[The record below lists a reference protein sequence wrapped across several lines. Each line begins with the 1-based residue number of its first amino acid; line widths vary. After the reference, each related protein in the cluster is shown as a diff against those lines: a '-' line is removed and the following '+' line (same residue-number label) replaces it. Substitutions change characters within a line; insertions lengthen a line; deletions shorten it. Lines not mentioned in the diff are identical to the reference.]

1 MSAPQA
7 APSRLGVLAERDF
20 RQLFLARTIS
30 LLGTSIAPIALAFAV
45 LDDLG
50 GSATELGIVLAAAS
64 VPQILFLLVGGVWAD
79 RLPRHLVMV
88 ASDLTMFGT
97 QAATALLLF
106 TDTAA
111 LWHLALLQGARG
123 LASAFFFPA
132 ATGVV
137 PQVVS
142 AARLQQANALL
153 GLTVSSA
160 GVAGALLGGVLV
172 ATVGPA
178 TALAFDAATF
188 LASAACLVRIRLP
201 KDLTL
206 PARHFVRE
214 LKEGWQEFTSR
225 TWLWVIVAVAAL
237 DNMVAQGAF
246 FVLGPVV
253 ADESLGGA
261 SAWGLIMAGFG
272 AGFVGGGLLML
283 RFRPERPLFAA
294 CVALLLYAFPFPLL
308 AVAAPAPLIA
318 AAALVAGFGLE
329 IFGTL
334 WNTALQEHVPRERLS
349 RVSAYDYLG
358 SFVFIPIG
366 LAIAGPVA
374 DQIGIAEALWAAG
387 AIVLVSTVAQLFVSD
402 IRNLRRL
409 GAEAPEA
416 VSAEA

>member
-1 MSAPQA
+1 VP
-7 APSRLGVLAERDF
+7 PLGSRFGVLAERDF

-50 GSATELGIVLAAAS
+50 GSATDLGIVLAAAS
-64 VPQILFLLVGGVWAD
+64 IPQIVFLLVGGVWAD
-79 RLPRHLVMV
+79 RLPRHLLMV
-88 ASDLTMFGT
+88 ASDLTMFGA

-106 TDTAA
+106 TGSAE
-111 LWHLALLQGARG
+111 LWHLALLQGIRG
-123 LASAFFFPA
+123 MASAFFFPA

-142 AARLQQANALL
+142 AERLQQANALL

-160 GVAGALLGGVLV
+160 GVAGALVGGVLV
-172 ATVGPA
+172 ATVGPPA
-178 TALAFDAATF
+178 ALAFDAATF
-188 LASAACLVRIRLP
+188 LASAAFLVRIRLP

-214 LKEGWQEFTSR
+214 LREGWQEFTSK
-225 TWLWVIVAVAAL
+225 TWLWVIVAVAAV

-253 ADESLGGA
+253 ADDSLGGA

-283 RFRPERPLFAA
+283 RFKPERPLFVA
-294 CVALLLYAFPFPLL
+294 CVALLLFAAPFPLL
-308 AVAAPAPLIA
+308 AVAAPAPVIA

-366 LAIAGPVA
+366 FAIAGPVA
-374 DQIGIAEALWAAG
+374 DQIGLAKALWAAG
-387 AIVLVSTVAQLFVSD
+387 AIVLASTVAQLFVAD

-409 GAEAPEA
+409 GAAPEA
-416 VSAEA
+416 VPAEA